1 MTQFIITVVTLV
13 GIFGV
18 LAVALNL
25 ELGYAGMIDFG
36 IVAYFAVGAY
46 TYAILTQ
53 DPPSGLDQYLWG
65 FQLPPWIGVLGAGVA
80 AALFA
85 LITGRLT
92 LRLRGEYFAL
102 TTFAFAEVLGS
113 FIVNERRVGNGSTG
127 LVGLERPY
135 RDAVS
140 SFMDYDIFL
149 AVVFIL
155 LLALMLLVTE
165 RLVRSPYGRTLRSI
179 RDDELAATTSG
190 KPVER
195 YRLQVFL
202 IAAFAIG
209 VAGSF
214 YLWFTT
220 LATPLLFTA
229 EVTFIVWI
237 ALVVGGV
244 GSSWRALFGVVVILI
259 FEELVRLIPFS
270 TVRTAQIA
278 TSLRLSGLGLLL
290 IVFLRWQ
297 PVERIGRTLQRKL
310 ARA

>member
-1 MTQFIITVVTLV
+1 
-13 GIFGV
+13 
-18 LAVALNL
+18 
-25 ELGYAGMIDFG
+25 
-36 IVAYFAVGAY
+36 
-46 TYAILTQ
+46 
-53 DPPSGLDQYLWG
+53 
-65 FQLPPWIGVLGAGVA
+65 
-80 AALFA
+80 
-85 LITGRLT
+85 
-92 LRLRGEYFAL
+92 
-102 TTFAFAEVLGS
+102 
-113 FIVNERRVGNGSTG
+113 
-127 LVGLERPY
+127 LERPY
-135 RDAVS
+135 REAVS
-140 SFMDYDIFL
+140 SFLDYDIFL
-149 AVVFIL
+149 AVVFVGL
-155 LLALMLLVTE
+155 LVLTMFVTE

-179 RDDELAATTSG
+179 RDDELAAVTSG

-209 VAGSF
+209 VSGSF

-259 FEELVRLIPFS
+259 FEELIRLIPFS

-297 PVERIGRTLQRKL
+297 PVERMGRVLQRKL
-310 ARA
+310 ART